1 MKGNIRSF
9 GFLGFVCSVLKTY
22 FLREEFFTRDI
33 LKNNFENVFLKGAM
47 FKDIFFFEMYLLREQ
62 FFKKNTLKCIF

>member
-9 GFLGFVCSVLKTY
+9 GVLGFVCSVLKTY

-33 LKNNFENVFLKGAM
+33 LKNNFENVFFKGAM
-47 FKDIFFFEMYLLREQ
+47 FKDNFFWNVSFKGAIF
-62 FFKKNTLKCIF
+62 